1 MIRNSALVFLAAT
14 TLTVPA
20 AAQQGSDGVQPG
32 DEKINQLI
40 IYGDDVCP
48 ESTEE
53 QINVCVI
60 LVEADRYR
68 IPPNLRDTEIKP
80 SNESWTKRAVA
91 YQYVGRDGIMSCSP
105 TGAGGFTGCGLGS
118 IDQAYAEKKQDPGL
132 VFGRLIAQ
140 QRAERLAQIDAEALA
155 VEEKVKLFEQGRLE
169 REAREQAARDGLDA
183 ADAADAAP
191 LPEPQ

>member
-1 MIRNSALVFLAAT
+1 MIRNSALAFLAAT

-20 AAQQGSDGVQPG
+20 VAQQGSDGVQPG

-91 YQYVGRDGIMSCSP
+91 YQYVGREGIMSCSP
-105 TGAGGFTGCGLGS
+105 TGAGGFTGCGFGD

-140 QRAERLAQIDAEALA
+140 QRAERLAQIDAEAAA

-169 REAREQAARDGLDA
+169 REAREQAAREGLDA

>member
-1 MIRNSALVFLAAT
+1 MIRNFAVTLLAAAA
-14 TLTVPA
+14 LTSPV
-20 AAQQGSDGVQPG
+20 AAQEGVDAVQPG

-48 ESTEE
+48 ESTED

-80 SNESWTKRAVA
+80 SDESWAKRAIP
-91 YQYVGRDGIMSCSP
+91 YQYVGREGTLSCTP
-105 TGAGGFTGCGLGS
+105 TGAGGFTGCGLGA
-118 IDQAYAEKKQDPGL
+118 IDQAYAEKKQDPGK

-140 QRAERLAQIDAEALA
+140 QRAERLAQIDAEAA
-155 VEEKVKLFEQGRLE
+155 EVEERVKQFEEGRAE

-183 ADAADAAP
+183 TDAADAAP
-191 LPEPQ
+191 LPEPF